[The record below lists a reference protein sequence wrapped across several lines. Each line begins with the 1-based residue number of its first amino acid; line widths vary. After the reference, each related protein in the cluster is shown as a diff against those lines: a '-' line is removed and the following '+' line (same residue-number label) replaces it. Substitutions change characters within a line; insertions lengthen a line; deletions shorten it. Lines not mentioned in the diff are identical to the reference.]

1 MKTLKDWKQPVDYG
15 ADVFDGVAVSLF
27 ELYRAR
33 VARKQ
38 PIITGVTFRDCRIE
52 GPAVLLVIDGCNF
65 DGVNFT
71 ASKGDMRNIVL
82 HPASPTSVTG
92 ALPIKDCTFRGG
104 HFFGVGFTGAPT
116 FLQQLLDLGKAQ

>member
-1 MKTLKDWKQPVDYG
+1 MAAVQTWKLPADYG

-33 VARKQ
+33 MARKQ
-38 PIITGVTFRDCRIE
+38 PMISGVTFRDCRIE
-52 GPAVLLVIDGCNF
+52 GPAVLLVIDGCTF
-65 DGVNFT
+65 DGVRFG
-71 ASKGDMRNIVL
+71 ASNGDMRNIVL

-92 ALPIKDCTFRGG
+92 ALPIKDCTFQGG